1 MAMNKTLMH
10 TIGVIHRGLY
20 RLTNGSV
27 GAKLGGR
34 PMVLLT
40 TKGRK
45 SGKQRTIPLQYMM
58 DGDNII
64 VVASNGG
71 NINHPA
77 WWHNIRANAEVT
89 VQIGKK
95 RMRAQAETANEDERA
110 RLWPILVEYYSGYQ
124 GYEDET
130 ERTVQV
136 VILRPEA

>member
-1 MAMNKTLMH
+1 MPMNKTLMH

-20 RLTNGSV
+20 RLTNGSI
-27 GAKLGGR
+27 GGKLGGR

-40 TKGRK
+40 TTGRK

-58 DGDNII
+58 DDDNII

-71 NINHPA
+71 NVNQPA
-77 WWHNIRANAEVT
+77 WWHNIRASSDVT
-89 VQIGKK
+89 VQVGKK
-95 RMRAQAETANEDERA
+95 TMRTRAETANEEERA
-110 RLWPILVEYYSGYQ
+110 RLWPILVDYYAGYQ

-130 ERTVQV
+130 ERTVPV